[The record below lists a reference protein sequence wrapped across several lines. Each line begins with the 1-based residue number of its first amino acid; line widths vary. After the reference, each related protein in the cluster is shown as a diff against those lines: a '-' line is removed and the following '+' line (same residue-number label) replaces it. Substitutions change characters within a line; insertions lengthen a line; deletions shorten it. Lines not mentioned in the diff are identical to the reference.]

1 MTDNYAAVMNIEYGI
16 LVFVNRTLDDC
27 CQQGF
32 IIPANILVFKLQCLL
47 LSTEIKMYICIT
59 LLSRKKVINSSR
71 IHININNIY
80 FLTLMPVVKNCF
92 KFFVSHTTA
101 II

>member
-32 IIPANILVFKLQCLL
+32 IIPAYILVFKLRWSPAIDREKEDVHLHYTTI
-47 LSTEIKMYICIT
+47 S
-59 LLSRKKVINSSR
+59 KKKS
-71 IHININNIY
+71 
-80 FLTLMPVVKNCF
+80 LTVLVVL
-92 KFFVSHTTA
+92 
-101 II
+101 I

>member
-32 IIPANILVFKLQCLL
+32 IIPAYILVFKLHW
-47 LSTEIKMYICIT
+47 
-59 LLSRKKVINSSR
+59 SSAIDR
-71 IHININNIY
+71 DKDVHLYYTSISE
-80 FLTLMPVVKNCF
+80 K
-92 KFFVSHTTA
+92 SH
-101 II
+101 

>member
-32 IIPANILVFKLQCLL
+32 IIPANILVFKLQW
-47 LSTEIKMYICIT
+47 
-59 LLSRKKVINSSR
+59 SSA
-71 IHININNIY
+71 IDVHLHYTSISE
-80 FLTLMPVVKNCF
+80 K
-92 KFFVSHTTA
+92 SH
-101 II
+101 